1 MIPNYVV
8 NWAYHIVDVFSYVQL
23 KVVFSIVKYSLIFLM
38 WIWHHPS
45 IPIEDTTI
53 IYIYYFTISIL
64 FNDINMDSRLYGWE
78 HVIHIV

>member
-53 IYIYYFTISIL
+53 IYIYIISQYQYCLMISIWIAGYM
-64 FNDINMDSRLYGWE
+64 DENM
-78 HVIHIV
+78 

>member
-38 WIWHHPS
+38 
-45 IPIEDTTI
+45 
-53 IYIYYFTISIL
+53 
-64 FNDINMDSRLYGWE
+64 
-78 HVIHIV
+78 